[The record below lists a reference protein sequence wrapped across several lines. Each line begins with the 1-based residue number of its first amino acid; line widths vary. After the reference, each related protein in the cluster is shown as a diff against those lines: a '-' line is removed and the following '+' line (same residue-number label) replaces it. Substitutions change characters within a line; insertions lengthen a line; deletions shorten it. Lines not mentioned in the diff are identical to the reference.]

1 MVGAH
6 QEEAN
11 SAQGPVLTWLD
22 LAHDGRIL
30 FADTTARR
38 IVGPAI
44 RESGIFVVEPRTTFF
59 AALARAAD
67 GTCPA
72 PSVLRPEDHQSGPVT
87 QVNILP
93 LEGQRIRVVL
103 FIQPRAAPEPAP
115 AAPTLTAREHDVLEL
130 LAGGL
135 RRDRIAWQLGISLPT
150 VDLHARNLR
159 RKLSALTT
167 SEAVAC
173 AIRIGLLGIS

>member
-1 MVGAH
+1 MVGAY
-6 QEEAN
+6 QGEAKD
-11 SAQGPVLTWLD
+11 AQGPVLTWLD
-22 LAHDGRIL
+22 LAPDGRIL
-30 FADTTARR
+30 FAEAMAQQV
-38 IVGPAI
+38 VGPAV
-44 RESGIFVVEPRTTFF
+44 RDSGIFVVEPESAFF

-72 PSVLRPEDHQSGPVT
+72 PSVLRPEDHQSGSVM

-93 LEGQRIRVVL
+93 LGHRRIRVVL
-103 FIQPRAAPEPAP
+103 FVQPRAASETAVAGPQ
-115 AAPTLTAREHDVLEL
+115 LTAREQDVLEL

-135 RRDRIAWQLGISLPT
+135 RRDRIAWTLGISLPT

-173 AIRIGLLGIS
+173 AVRIGLLGIS